1 MKEGM
6 LKKIPLFSSLS
17 DQTLRY
23 LEGVAVRRAY
33 PKNTILIVSFM
44 AEHTLGRR
52 IVEKTPML
60 RIFGEEIPLRAQV
73 VVLNGFSAH
82 ADRTELLSF
91 YDRMD
96 KKRLKRVYVVH
107 GESEQSEALLDA
119 IKQRGMKEALIP
131 VEGQAYE
138 L

>member
-1 MKEGM
+1 MILSASGM
-6 LKKIPLFSSLS
+6 AETGRILHHLANSAS
-17 DQTLRY
+17 D
-23 LEGVAVRRAY
+23 

-82 ADRTELLSF
+82 ADRTELLAF
-91 YDRMD
+91 YDRVD
-96 KKRLKRVYVVH
+96 KKRLKRVFVVH
-107 GESEQSEALLDA
+107 GESEHSEALLDA